1 MNAAALREHDRQ
13 QQLLSV
19 LWRRQDAQV
28 LDSWMRGAGLPR
40 AGAGVDAYR
49 RNAGAS
55 AERALAAVFPVVQQ
69 LVGEE
74 TFAAMSCAYW
84 HAQPPRRGDLAQL
97 GAGLPPFIAS
107 DPQLADAPY
116 LVDIARLE
124 LALSAAESAAD
135 IPPDPDSLQRLADAD
150 PASIRAVL
158 QPGVSVVASQHPI
171 VTIRAEHRAATA
183 EAFDAAR
190 QALSDARSE
199 TAFVWRDGWR
209 ARCVA
214 IDEATARWTCAVLDR
229 ATLGMALRHAGTE
242 FDFAAW
248 LARAIR
254 LRWLHA
260 AQPTE
265 TSP

>member
-1 MNAAALREHDRQ
+1 VNAATLREHDRQ

-28 LDSWMRGAGLPR
+28 LDSWVRGANLPR

-55 AERALAAVFPVVQQ
+55 AERALAAIFPVVQQ

-74 TFAAMSCAYW
+74 TFAAMSRAYW
-84 HAQPPRRGDLAQL
+84 HAQPPQRGDLAQL
-97 GAGLPPFIAS
+97 GAGLPAFIAG
-107 DPQLADAPY
+107 DPQLADVPY

-135 IPPDPDSLQRLADAD
+135 IAPDPDSLQRLADAD

-171 VTIRAEHRAATA
+171 VTIHAAHRAATG

-190 QALSDARSE
+190 QALSEARSE
-199 TAFVWRDGWR
+199 TALVWRDGWQ
-209 ARCVA
+209 ARCIA
-214 IDEATARWTCAVLDR
+214 IDDATARWTRAVLER
-229 ATLGMALRHAGTE
+229 ASLGEALRHAGPD
-242 FDFAAW
+242 FDLAAW
-248 LARAIR
+248 LVQAIKQ
-254 LRWLHA
+254 RWLRA
-260 AQPTE
+260 VQPVE
-265 TSP
+265 TS

>member
-1 MNAAALREHDRQ
+1 VSAATQREHDRQ
-13 QQLLSV
+13 LQLLSV
-19 LWRRQDAQV
+19 LWRRQDVHALQ
-28 LDSWMRGAGLPR
+28 SWLQGADWPR
-40 AGAGVDAYR
+40 AGPGVDAYL

-55 AERALAAVFPVVQQ
+55 AERALAAAFPTVCQ

-74 TFAAMSCAYW
+74 TFAAMSRAYW
-84 HAQPPRRGDLAQL
+84 HAQPPQRGDLAQL
-97 GAGLPPFIAS
+97 GAGLPAFI
-107 DPQLADAPY
+107 DGDTQLADVPY
-116 LVDIARLE
+116 LADLARLE

-135 IPPDPDSLQRLADAD
+135 VATELDSLQQLAGAD
-150 PASIRAVL
+150 PASIRLVL
-158 QPGVSVVASQHPI
+158 QPGASVVASRYPI
-171 VTIRAEHRAATA
+171 VAVHAAHRAGTD

-190 QALSDARSE
+190 QALLDARSE

-214 IDEATARWTCAVLDR
+214 IDDATARWTRAVLDR
-229 ATLGMALRHAGTE
+229 ATLGAALRHAGTD

-248 LARAIR
+248 LAQAIR